1 MNSSGTAY
9 PAGLTGLAALLL
21 ANAGLGP
28 IGLDVVAYPLPES
41 LLNQLRGLE
50 LVTVLL
56 VVPALLL
63 AAGLGRHERPEGPLV
78 AVGPCAYAAYMFAQ
92 YVVGPARTVYS
103 PAVLV
108 HLAVFAASAALT
120 AWSWSLATHHD
131 WPAPDRARRV
141 RWGLVLGAFA
151 AFVLLRYVPLLTG
164 AATGTPIPDEFAATP
179 SFFWTV
185 VLLDLGLVV
194 PASLAAATAALRG
207 TPLATPATYAVV
219 GWFALVP
226 PSVAAMAV
234 VMAVRGDPNGSW
246 ATVGLLVGFA
256 TVTTVVAVRMFTH
269 LLLVPKVPR
278 EGDLGPVASGPAA
291 LPATRRGP

>member
-1 MNSSGTAY
+1 MATSLDPGCPGRKGPWSHRCEPGGRSRQWTAARRWFHAASPGRMNSSGTAY

-108 HLAVFAASAALT
+108 HLAVFAASAAL
-120 AWSWSLATHHD
+120 
-131 WPAPDRARRV
+131 
-141 RWGLVLGAFA
+141 
-151 AFVLLRYVPLLTG
+151 
-164 AATGTPIPDEFAATP
+164 
-179 SFFWTV
+179 
-185 VLLDLGLVV
+185 
-194 PASLAAATAALRG
+194 
-207 TPLATPATYAVV
+207 
-219 GWFALVP
+219 
-226 PSVAAMAV
+226 
-234 VMAVRGDPNGSW
+234 
-246 ATVGLLVGFA
+246 
-256 TVTTVVAVRMFTH
+256 
-269 LLLVPKVPR
+269 
-278 EGDLGPVASGPAA
+278 
-291 LPATRRGP
+291 